1 MMNENEVNT
10 SCINGNGENENI
22 SRNTFQN
29 NNSNDEHDDA
39 ISISNHALYYVVEN
53 PFTPLKIICQPKVNQ
68 NEPIQR
74 AWGVGA
80 IYFPPHS
87 IPRFQL
93 LSNNINRTFYIFGD
107 YNAKHAE
114 WKYSKNNTS
123 GVQLQNWLE
132 STGNELIIS
141 NKATPKRS
149 NAIIDFGITQDAS
162 GWISEVLGEGTS
174 DHFPLLIQS
183 PLTID
188 VMSTFRKTNWKLFNF
203 FLWLI
208 NEYWLSV
215 VYNLDEQTL
224 FNHFSSFLSAL
235 WDKCSTY
242 EKICHFKPPWP
253 PCLVLLAKSTNT
265 ARRKYRRSRSPI
277 SYHYNTILH

>member
-188 VMSTFRKTNWKLFNF
+188 
-203 FLWLI
+203 
-208 NEYWLSV
+208 
-215 VYNLDEQTL
+215 
-224 FNHFSSFLSAL
+224 
-235 WDKCSTY
+235 
-242 EKICHFKPPWP
+242 
-253 PCLVLLAKSTNT
+253 
-265 ARRKYRRSRSPI
+265 
-277 SYHYNTILH
+277 